1 MSLSGFNFF
10 IKFSELKFVQKI
22 GEGGFGQVFLGLWN
36 GKYVAIKKFN
46 TKEKHSGKNSLNKFI
61 KEINVISNLRHPNVV
76 LYIGA
81 SINKNEYYMIT
92 EFILRGSLFDYLHV
106 HKNKLSETE
115 QLNIA
120 YEVAI
125 ALRYLHSRKIN
136 HCDLKSSNI
145 LLDESMKIKVSDFGL
160 SRLNNI
166 FLGSNNKGRIGTSH
180 WMPPEIMKAQKY
192 EESADVFSY
201 GMIIWEMIMGEIPYY
216 GLTPN
221 QIIGLVAD
229 CRKIVE
235 IPKFGHSAL
244 LKIMKNCLLYEPK
257 MRPNFDHI
265 IKYLDEVIKKSN
277 NQDFLTEELAA
288 FV

>member
-1 MSLSGFNFF
+1 
-10 IKFSELKFVQKI
+10 
-22 GEGGFGQVFLGLWN
+22 
-36 GKYVAIKKFN
+36 
-46 TKEKHSGKNSLNKFI
+46 
-61 KEINVISNLRHPNVV
+61 
-76 LYIGA
+76 
-81 SINKNEYYMIT
+81 MIT

-201 GMIIWEMIMGEIPYY
+201 GMIIWEMITGEIPYY